1 MVLDTSAVIAL
12 LFEENDAPRLR
23 SVLFATPLRKI
34 GAPTLVEAGMVM
46 GGRNVVGYPAFL
58 DGFVENMELDVL
70 PFTRDHAV
78 VARAAFDRFGKGR
91 HPAALNFGDCMS
103 YAVAKIENEPL
114 LFKGNDFAQTD
125 ILAAAY

>member
-46 GGRNVVGYPAFL
+46 GGKNVAGYPAFL
-58 DGFVENMELDVL
+58 DGFVENMELLVV
-70 PFTRDHAV
+70 PFTHDHAA
-78 VARAAFDRFGKGR
+78 VARAAFERFGKGR
-91 HPAALNFGDCMS
+91 HPASLNYGDCMS
-103 YAVAKIENEPL
+103 YAVALMENEPL